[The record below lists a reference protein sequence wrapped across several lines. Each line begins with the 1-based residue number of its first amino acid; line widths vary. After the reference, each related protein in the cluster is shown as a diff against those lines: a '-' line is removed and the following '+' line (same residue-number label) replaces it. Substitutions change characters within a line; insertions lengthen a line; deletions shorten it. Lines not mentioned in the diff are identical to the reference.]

1 MLKNP
6 PIAKPQTVLRHNCN
20 TRHKTN
26 IKKNMTALLDKIK
39 LIFKP
44 FSIIA
49 ICFIAAYTFLH
60 WALFIKAGIPFKE
73 DIVKFWLPF
82 GLPVILIL
90 IWLRPRIKLLRFKN
104 DNGSFVYQFLAC
116 IAIAIPTIIAQEY
129 LITATG
135 KLTAIENI
143 SKIEKGKKTKY
154 YSLKKYYIDKQRIA
168 VRNTASVTGKNN
180 TDFNM
185 LIYVAMPIFENISDT
200 TKTECK
206 YWLGKRYNERISNGL
221 SDQEKEDRYKVFVA
235 QKQKEFI
242 ETDFK
247 NFEYL
252 EVVGNT
258 EDHDEFNKA
267 IEKSEIVKGN
277 QAMVFEAKTE
287 PFENRNGKK
296 LEWAFGSL
304 GIGLLAYFIFL
315 LFPKFEET
323 RLKNFKRGKIKKD
336 TDLKEMLDFFL
347 PKEGFYITPILI
359 NLNLIVFI
367 AMVMAGFGFVSF
379 KGEDLLNWGANYGP
393 VTTNGQWWRLLTNT
407 FMHGGVMHIL
417 ANMYGLMFVG
427 FFLEPLLGKAKY
439 LLLYLATGIFASV
452 ASIWWYEST
461 VSIGASG
468 AIFGLYGFF
477 LVALL
482 LKVFPAD
489 FGKAFLAST
498 LVFVGFNLLMGL
510 TGGIDNAAH
519 IGGLVSG
526 FLIGLVM
533 SRQLKQQIE
542 IASKNEI
549 NRTEK

>member
-1 MLKNP
+1 
-6 PIAKPQTVLRHNCN
+6 
-20 TRHKTN
+20 
-26 IKKNMTALLDKIK
+26 MTSLSEKIK

-44 FSIIA
+44 FLIIA
-49 ICFIAAYTFLH
+49 ICFIVAYTFLH
-60 WALFIKAGIPFKE
+60 WALFIKAGIPLKE
-73 DIVKFWLPF
+73 DILRFWLPF

-90 IWLRPRIKLLRFKN
+90 IWLRPRIKLLHFKN
-104 DNGSFVYQFLAC
+104 DNGSFVYQFLAG
-116 IAIAIPTIIAQEY
+116 IAIAIPTIIAQGY

-135 KLTAIENI
+135 KLTAVENI
-143 SKIEKGKKTKY
+143 SKIDKGKKTKY
-154 YSLKKYYIDKQRIA
+154 YSLKEYYIDKQRIA

-185 LIYVAMPIFENISDT
+185 LIYVAMPIFESISDT
-200 TKTECK
+200 AKTECK
-206 YWLGKRYNERISNGL
+206 YWLGKRYNERISNRL
-221 SDQEKEDRYKVFVA
+221 SDQEKEDRYKVFAA

-247 NFEYL
+247 NFKYL
-252 EVVGNT
+252 EVIGNT

-287 PFENRNGKK
+287 PFEDRNGKK

-315 LFPKFEET
+315 LFPKFDEK
-323 RLKNFKRGKIKKD
+323 RLKNFKNGKVKKD
-336 TDLKEMLDFFL
+336 TGLKEILDFFL

-393 VTTNGQWWRLLTNT
+393 ATTNGQWWRLLTNT

-417 ANMYGLMFVG
+417 ANMYGLLFVG
-427 FFLEPLLGKAKY
+427 IFLEPLLGKAKY
-439 LLLYLATGIFASV
+439 LLLYLTTGILASA

-477 LVALL
+477 LAALL
-482 LKVFPAD
+482 LKVFPAA
-489 FGKAFLAST
+489 FGKTFLAST
-498 LVFVGFNLLMGL
+498 LVFVGFNLLMGF

-519 IGGLVSG
+519 IGGLISG

-533 SRQLKQQIE
+533 S
-542 IASKNEI
+542 AT
-549 NRTEK
+549 NRNNIRKRN